1 MQLNDEVM
9 GRLIEQNPDAMIFAD
24 TEGRILVWN
33 EAAERV
39 FGFTKEQ
46 AIGESLDIII
56 PEKLREPH
64 WRGYD
69 EAIKNAGTKYWGQS
83 MPTKAIHSEGSM
95 IYVELGFSIVLD
107 DDGKVIGVLSSGRDI
122 TERFQKEKENKKR
135 LAELEKA
142 QKEG

>member
-1 MQLNDEVM
+1 MMVSDQVM
-9 GRLIEQNPDAMIFAD
+9 GSLIEQNPDAMIFAD
-24 TEGRILVWN
+24 TDGRILVWN

-39 FGFTKEQ
+39 FGFTKDQ

-69 EAIKNAGTKYWGQS
+69 EAIRNHGTKYLGKS
-83 MPTKAIHSEGSM
+83 MPTKAIHSEGST

-107 DDGKVIGVLSSGRDI
+107 DKNEVMGVLSSARDI
-122 TERFQKEKENKKR
+122 TKKFKEKKEAEKKNR
-135 LAELEKA
+135 
-142 QKEG
+142 

>member
-24 TEGRILVWN
+24 TDGKILVWN

-39 FGFTKEQ
+39 FGFTREQ

-69 EAIKNAGTKYWGQS
+69 EAIKNGGTKYWGQS

-107 DDGKVIGVLSSGRDI
+107 AEEKVIGVLSSARDI
-122 TERFQKEKENKKR
+122 TQKFKEKKETEKKNR
-135 LAELEKA
+135 
-142 QKEG
+142 

>member
-9 GRLIEQNPDAMIFAD
+9 GRLIEQNPDGMIFAD
-24 TEGRILVWN
+24 TDGKILVWN

-39 FGFTKEQ
+39 FGFTKDQ

-56 PEKLREPH
+56 PEKLRGSH

-69 EAIKNAGTKYWGQS
+69 EAIKNRGTKYLGKS
-83 MPTKAIHSEGSM
+83 MPTKAIHSEGST

-107 DDGKVIGVLSSGRDI
+107 AEEKVIGVLSSARDI
-122 TERFQKEKENKKR
+122 TKRFKEERAKREKEK
-135 LAELEKA
+135 
-142 QKEG
+142 

>member
-24 TEGRILVWN
+24 TDGRILVWN

-39 FGFTKEQ
+39 FGFTKDQ

-56 PEKLREPH
+56 PEKLRKPH

-69 EAIKNAGTKYWGQS
+69 EAIKNGGTKYVGKS
-83 MPTKAIHSEGSM
+83 MPTDRKS
-95 IYVELGFSIVLD
+95 VV
-107 DDGKVIGVLSSGRDI
+107 
-122 TERFQKEKENKKR
+122 
-135 LAELEKA
+135 
-142 QKEG
+142 